1 MMFSFYRDPG
11 VVSLRSMNV
20 REVREKF
27 PITKKY
33 AYLNVANHCPPSLP
47 VQDAVRGFLDDWD
60 NLSRHGDK
68 RTEEACVGFGKLIN
82 ARPHEVCAQPNT
94 SAGLTAVAETLKWRR
109 GSNVVINDLE
119 NSANLVPWLS
129 QRRRGVDVRIIS
141 GVDGAVRVEDV
152 EKVVDDDTVALSISH
167 VQWLTGA
174 RSDLRTLASIAHDHG
189 ALLVVDGI
197 QAAGSLAVDVKRDDV
212 DFYACGSYKWLLGP
226 SGAGFLYVREELIDD
241 LEPSFYGYRAVG
253 KLDLDKPKLKET
265 AKKMELGEPAYL
277 SFVGTKAGIDM
288 FLELGPGAIEE
299 RVLKLSGM
307 LHDGLAELGVD
318 LMSPSDEGLRSGVV
332 SFRIDDAAKL
342 RDQLRAAGLVVSL
355 RPIGIRVSADF
366 YNTEEEVERLLE
378 HVGGFRS

>member
-1 MMFSFYRDPG
+1 
-11 VVSLRSMNV
+11 MNIIK
-20 REVREKF
+20 VREKF
-27 PITKKY
+27 PIAQKY
-33 AYLNVANHCPPSLP
+33 NYLNVANHGPPSLP

-68 RTEEACVGFGKLIN
+68 RTEEACVSFGKLIN

-119 NSANLVPWLS
+119 NSANQVPWLS

-141 GVDGAVRVEDV
+141 GVGGAVMVEDV
-152 EKVVDDDTVALSISH
+152 EEAMDDNTVALSISH

-299 RVLKLSGM
+299 RVLKLSGL
-307 LHDGLAELGVD
+307 LHEGLAELGVGV
-318 LMSPSDEGLRSGVV
+318 MSPTDEWLRSGIV
-332 SFRIDDAAKL
+332 SFHIDDARTLHERLK
-342 RDQLRAAGLVVSL
+342 AAGLIVSL
-355 RPIGIRVSADF
+355 RPIGLRISANF
-366 YNTEEEVERLLE
+366 YNTELEVEQLLE
-378 HVGGFRS
+378 HVRAFVQ